1 MESISWSDRDV
12 SSDRGTTTTV
22 EKTPRMPGPEASPVT
37 TQRGNSTSPT
47 LADAFSTL
55 LLKLVEIGSAAAKS
69 ELRKRC
75 PRKHQTPMN
84 KIAPAAQ
91 TPPATSNNEAL
102 PRSEEHTSELQ
113 SLRHLVCRLL

>member
-55 LLKLVEIGSAAAKS
+55 LLKLVEIGSAPAQS

-84 KIAPAAQ
+84 KQ
-91 TPPATSNNEAL
+91 RE
-102 PRSEEHTSELQ
+102 
-113 SLRHLVCRLL
+113 RHLRLHASQWRRRRPLQLHG